1 MLNKFRHSGIFWLW
15 ISVLVI
21 IIDRASKILVV
32 QHLEYYKPVKVMPM
46 FNLMLA
52 YNTGAAWSFLDSAS
66 GWQQVFLGSLA
77 ILVSIFII
85 SWLISISIRER
96 WLGIGL
102 ALILGGA
109 IGNFIDRITYG
120 HVIDF
125 LSFYWGDWH
134 FAIFNIADSAI
145 TVGATMI
152 CIYWLFASNKQKIMK

>member
-1 MLNKFRHSGIFWLW
+1 MLSKFRSTGIFWLW
-15 ISVLVI
+15 VSFLVLI
-21 IIDRASKILVV
+21 ADRFSKILVLK
-32 QHLEYYKPVKVMPM
+32 HLTYYQPVKVMPM
-46 FNLMLA
+46 FNLMLS

-66 GWQQVFLGSLA
+66 GWQQIFLGGLA
-77 ILVSIFII
+77 MVVSIFII
-85 SWLISISIRER
+85 SWLATISSRER

-109 IGNFIDRITYG
+109 LGNLADRVSYG

-145 TVGATMI
+145 SVGATMI
-152 CIYWLFASNKQKIMK
+152 CIYWVFAHKKQYK